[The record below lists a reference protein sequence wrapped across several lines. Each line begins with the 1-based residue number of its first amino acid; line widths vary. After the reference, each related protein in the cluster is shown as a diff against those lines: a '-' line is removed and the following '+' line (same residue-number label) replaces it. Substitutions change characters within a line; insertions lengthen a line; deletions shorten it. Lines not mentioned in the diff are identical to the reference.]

1 MLFRILF
8 RTAKVRNIHHIYM
21 PLYKTIT
28 VNPTTKV
35 LIWKIEE
42 SYDALSEGIELTS
55 HCRQRVDGMKSDL
68 HRRGFM
74 SVRHLLASEGYTDHD
89 LYYDRDGKPH
99 LNGDKHISITH
110 SFIFSAIIISDIEV
124 GIDIEKQR
132 SKILK
137 IAHKFTP
144 IEEYRTI
151 ANEDAL
157 MRKLTMV
164 WGAKESLY
172 KSFAKPGVSFLQHIY
187 VEDFRLD
194 DMRSTAEVS
203 FENVSLSYDIYFLEF
218 EEFTCAYALISE
230 DAAV

>member
-1 MLFRILF
+1 
-8 RTAKVRNIHHIYM
+8 M

-28 VNPTTKV
+28 VNPSTKV

-42 SYDALSEGIELTS
+42 SFDWLSEGIELTS
-55 HCRQRVDGMKSDL
+55 NCRQRVDGMKSDL

-74 SVRHLLASEGYTDHD
+74 SIRHLLAAEGYS
-89 LYYDRDGKPH
+89 DRDLFYDGNGKPH
-99 LNGDKHISITH
+99 LKDDKKISITH

-144 IEEYRTI
+144 IEEYRTL
-151 ANEDAL
+151 ANEDAI

-164 WGAKESLY
+164 WGAKESLF
-172 KSFAKPGVSFLQHIY
+172 KSFAKPGLSFLQHIY
-187 VEDFRLD
+187 VEDFRLED
-194 DMRSTAEVS
+194 LATTATVS
-203 FENVSLSYDIYFLEF
+203 FGDEEERYNVNFVEF
-218 EEFTCAYALISE
+218 EEFTCAYALLDNSVNE
-230 DAAV
+230 

>member
-1 MLFRILF
+1 
-8 RTAKVRNIHHIYM
+8 M

-28 VNPTTKV
+28 VDQTTKV

-42 SYDALSEGIELTS
+42 SYDSLSKGISLTS
-55 HCRQRVDGMKSDL
+55 HCRSRVEGMKSDL

-74 SVRHLLASEGYTDHD
+74 SVRHLLAAAGYTDFD
-89 LYYDRDGKPH
+89 LYYDEAGKPH
-99 LNGDKHISITH
+99 LQDDKHISITH
-110 SFIFSAIIISDIEV
+110 SFIFSAIIISDREV

-132 SKILK
+132 HKILK

-144 IEEYRTI
+144 IEEYRTL
-151 ANEDAL
+151 ANDDAI

-172 KSFAKPGVSFLQHIY
+172 KSFAQKGVSFLQHIY

-194 DMRSTAEVS
+194 DMESTAEVS
-203 FENVSLSYDIYFLEF
+203 YCDKNETYHVWFMEF
-218 EEFTCAYALISE
+218 EGFTCAYAQICE
-230 DAAV
+230 AE

>member
-1 MLFRILF
+1 
-8 RTAKVRNIHHIYM
+8 M

-28 VNPTTKV
+28 VENEAKV

-42 SYDALSEGIELTS
+42 SFEELATGIALTD
-55 HCRQRVDGMKSDL
+55 HCATRVAGMRSDL

-74 SVRHLLASEGYTDHD
+74 SVRHLLAVEGYTDHD
-89 LYYDRDGKPH
+89 LFYDENGKPH
-99 LNGDKHISITH
+99 LQDGKHISITH
-110 SFIFSAIIISDIEV
+110 SFIFSAIIISDAEV

-132 SKILK
+132 PKILR

-144 IEEYRTI
+144 IEEYRTL
-151 ANEDAL
+151 ANDDAI

-172 KSFAKPGVSFLQHIY
+172 KSFATPGVSFLQHIF

-194 DMRSTAEVS
+194 DLKTTA
-203 FENVSLSYDIYFLEF
+203 NVRFQDTEEQYNVWFLEF
-218 EEFTCAYALISE
+218 EEFTCAYALKEIK
-230 DAAV
+230 

>member
-1 MLFRILF
+1 
-8 RTAKVRNIHHIYM
+8 M

-28 VNPTTKV
+28 VNNNTKV

-42 SYDALSEGIELTS
+42 SFEFLSDGISLTG
-55 HCRQRVDGMKSDL
+55 HCRNRVDGMKSDL

-74 SVRHLLASEGYTDHD
+74 SVRHLLNEAGYTDHD
-89 LYYDRDGKPH
+89 LYYDEKGKPH
-99 LNGDKHISITH
+99 LTDDKHISITH
-110 SFIFSAIIISDIEV
+110 SFIFSAIIISDQEV

-132 SKILK
+132 QKILK

-144 IEEYRTI
+144 IEEYRTL
-151 ANEDAL
+151 ANDDAV

-172 KSFAKPGVSFLQHIY
+172 KSFARKGVSFLEHVY

-194 DMRSTAEVS
+194 DMQSTAEVS
-203 FENVSLSYDIYFLEF
+203 FEDKEETYKVWFLEF
-218 EEFTCAYALISE
+218 EGFTCAYALISE
-230 DAAV
+230 KIR

>member
-1 MLFRILF
+1 
-8 RTAKVRNIHHIYM
+8 M

-28 VNPTTKV
+28 VGNDAKV

-42 SYDALSEGIELTS
+42 SFGQLSSGISLTKN
-55 HCRQRVDGMKSDL
+55 CAARVANMKSDL

-74 SVRHLLASEGYTDHD
+74 SVRHLLAAEGYTDHD
-89 LYYDRDGKPH
+89 LFYDENGKPH
-99 LNGDKHISITH
+99 LKDGKCISITH

-144 IEEYRTI
+144 IEEYRTL
-151 ANEDAL
+151 ANEDAI

-172 KSFAKPGVSFLQHIY
+172 KSFATPGVSFLQHIY
-187 VEDFRLD
+187 VEDFRLENLQT
-194 DMRSTAEVS
+194 TAQVG
-203 FENVSLSYDIYFLEF
+203 FEDAEENYRVWFLEF
-218 EEFTCAYALISE
+218 EGFTCAYALKAE
-230 DAAV
+230 N